1 MVNINTTG
9 SNINEDDFQRL
20 ITFVKAGY
28 GIDLAGK
35 QFIVQSRL
43 ANYLSD
49 CGFADFS
56 EYLEVVFSDTSG
68 REAANLINRL
78 TTNHTYFMRES
89 EHFDHFEKVFLPQM
103 EKMVRD
109 HDLRIWSAGCSFG
122 NEPYN
127 LAMCLDDYF
136 GFRQHSWDL
145 KILATDIS
153 FNALRSAQ
161 RGIYS
166 EQALS
171 DLPEEWRQKY
181 FDPTQHGLYRIKDSL
196 RSNVIFKYHN
206 LMDEISFKKK
216 FDLIVCRNVM
226 IYFDDKTKSDLCKR
240 FYNATEDGGYFYI
253 GHAES
258 APADMPYVR
267 EQPAVY
273 RKEVNGS

>member
-103 EKMVRD
+103 EKWCVTMTCV
-109 HDLRIWSAGCSFG
+109 SG
-122 NEPYN
+122 
-127 LAMCLDDYF
+127 
-136 GFRQHSWDL
+136 RQGVH
-145 KILATDIS
+145 LATNRIIS
-153 FNALRSAQ
+153 PCALMIISGSGSTA
-161 RGIYS
+161 GI
-166 EQALS
+166 
-171 DLPEEWRQKY
+171 
-181 FDPTQHGLYRIKDSL
+181 
-196 RSNVIFKYHN
+196 
-206 LMDEISFKKK
+206 
-216 FDLIVCRNVM
+216 
-226 IYFDDKTKSDLCKR
+226 
-240 FYNATEDGGYFYI
+240 
-253 GHAES
+253 
-258 APADMPYVR
+258 
-267 EQPAVY
+267 
-273 RKEVNGS
+273 